1 MEDTLKL
8 EDLRSGM
15 LVQDGS
21 QVYKVSTLYLVRND
35 GSPRSAPG
43 FTAQLLLPVPPR
55 TTVRHFDAL
64 DLVRFREPSDA
75 KVRKLDAAYGTSPT
89 RIRS

>member
-21 QVYKVSTLYLVRND
+21 SLYQISTVYL
-35 GSPRSAPG
+35 GSPRFPRSAPG